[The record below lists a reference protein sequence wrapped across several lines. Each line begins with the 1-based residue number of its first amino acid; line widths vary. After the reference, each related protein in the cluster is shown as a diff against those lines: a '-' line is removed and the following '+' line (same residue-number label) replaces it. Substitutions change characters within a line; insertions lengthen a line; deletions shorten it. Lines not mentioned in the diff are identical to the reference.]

1 MSVAAVRSRYVVTGA
16 AGFLGSHLCEA
27 LLRRGHEVVGIDDLS
42 TGRRCNLSSFSRHPA
57 FTFRVADVNDGI
69 PVGGPVDGVF
79 HLITSRPT
87 ATDVDGDGRFPPAP
101 TGTEQ
106 VSEFSRRSHSRLL
119 LVGATSEE
127 YDDPLLAPGRH
138 DDHIDPLMPR
148 SELRIARLF
157 NAYGPRMEPEDEPL
171 IMHLLLQALTGQP
184 MSVRGDGTST
194 RCCCFVSDLIGG
206 MLRLFH
212 SSLSDVAVDLGDPVE
227 RCEHEIVDC
236 VRAVTRT
243 EASTEFRSGVV
254 EASRRPRPN
263 PALATEH
270 LGWAPHV
277 PLIAGLG
284 STALWMQGE
293 LGPTVGHAVAG
304 HERRTA

>member
-1 MSVAAVRSRYVVTGA
+1 MSVAVVRSRYVVTGA
-16 AGFLGSHLCEA
+16 AGFLGSHMCEA

-42 TGRRCNLSSFSRHPA
+42 TGRRCNLSAFSRHPA

-69 PVGGPVDGVF
+69 PVPGPVDGVF

-87 ATDVDGDGRFPPAP
+87 VADVDGDGRFPPAP
-101 TGTEQ
+101 
-106 VSEFSRRSHSRLL
+106 
-119 LVGATSEE
+119 
-127 YDDPLLAPGRH
+127 GRH
-138 DDHIDPLMPR
+138 DDQIDPLMPR
-148 SELRIARLF
+148 SEVRVARLF

-171 IMHLLLQALTGQP
+171 VMHLLLQALTGQP
-184 MSVRGDGTST
+184 MSVRGDGTPT

-227 RCEHEIVDC
+227 HCEHEIVSC

-254 EASRRPRPN
+254 EAARRPRPN